1 LKVNSFINTGT
12 LTLPTLTD
20 TLVGR
25 NTADTLTNKTL
36 KSSTNNID
44 ANTLRFGSTWT
55 ADLGGS
61 APSTNNVLTYNG
73 TNAVWSAPAATTSV
87 TMGGDVTG
95 SSAACTVVSASGN
108 LTINN
113 TLTTNSTSGLVLSHP
128 GGSGTYGPSKLTVVN
143 MGGKNGLQLDTT
155 GSSVA
160 LTDIVS
166 RVSSSLSMNNRFE
179 TRSGYT
185 DAANATYGENQIL
198 MNSSNTKVAYFGTGS
213 CGTSTTFNAPD
224 ITAVNSIGATQ
235 ITTVPANKGAYMT
248 WNRSGSYAETN
259 FINNTPFTNGQGG
272 WEWCSS
278 INGAA
283 PTRIMFLD
291 TVAQNLA
298 VPSVTIGGGTA
309 LGYYEEYNGHQA
321 IFTGPA
327 TTAGQYVRLVR
338 IGTVV
343 TLSVTSQIVAQST
356 TTPNQVTWTMTTP
369 FPERF
374 RPVSGTFA
382 LVPGENNGGFQIMT
396 VIADYTGS
404 LRLMMGINIVFS
416 GMIRVN
422 PFTMSWTIF

>member
-1 LKVNSFINTGT
+1 
-12 LTLPTLTD
+12 
-20 TLVGR
+20 
-25 NTADTLTNKTL
+25 
-36 KSSTNNID
+36 
-44 ANTLRFGSTWT
+44 
-55 ADLGGS
+55 
-61 APSTNNVLTYNG
+61 
-73 TNAVWSAPAATTSV
+73 
-87 TMGGDVTG
+87 MGGDVTG

-128 GGSGTYGPSKLTVVN
+128 GGSGTYGPSKLTVAN

-327 TTAGQYVRLVR
+327 TTGGQYVKLVR
-338 IGTVV
+338 IGRVV
-343 TLSVTSQIVAQST
+343 TLSVMGRIAATTS
-356 TTPNQVTWTMTTP
+356 TPNQVTWSMVTP

-374 RPVSGTFA
+374 RPQSGAFN
-382 LVPGENNGGFQIMT
+382 LVPGTNNSAWQIMT
-396 VIADYTGS
+396 VAALDTGG
-404 LRLMMGINIVFS
+404 LIITMGVNIVFS
-416 GMIRVN
+416 GLVWVE
-422 PFTMSWTIF
+422 PFTMSWMVY